1 MVIAILTVIVGLVA
15 LQRLPIAQYPDI
27 TPPMVNVSASYTG
40 ANAINVEQ
48 SVATPLEQKLN
59 GVEDMIYMKSI
70 NSSDGRMSLE
80 VSFGVGTDLDM
91 ANVLAQNRVSEAQ
104 ALLPDEVKRQ
114 GITVKKKLSFPLLL
128 ITLESPDGTYDD
140 RFLSN
145 YATINLIDEI
155 ARIQGVGLAEVFGG
169 SSTEY
174 AMRVWVRP
182 AELAKL
188 DLTVSDIRR
197 AIQQQN
203 VLVPAGQLGG
213 PPAPEGTEFTY
224 TVQTRGRFESEEQFG
239 AVVVRSNPD
248 GSQILLR
255 DVARLDLGSQ
265 AYMMRTRTNGR
276 RTAVI
281 SVYQLPDANG
291 LEVARQVKETLDR
304 VSARFPEDM
313 GYRISLDTTKPILA
327 GIREIVVTLFEAVAL
342 VILVVFVF
350 LQSFRSTLI
359 PTLTVPVSLIGA
371 FAVFPLL
378 GFSINTLSL
387 LGLVLA
393 IGIVVDD
400 AIVVVEA
407 VAKKMED
414 GLSPREATVA
424 AMAEVSGPIVATSLA
439 LIAVF
444 VPVAA
449 MAGITGRLYQQF
461 AITIAISV
469 AISSINALTLSP
481 ALAASIL
488 RPPGGQKG
496 FLDRFFDRFFVRF
509 NQGFAWSTDRF
520 MVLARFFTH
529 RLVRS
534 GVLLGALL
542 VALVLLFR
550 IVPGGFVPEEDQGY
564 VLGALMLPDAA
575 SLDRT
580 EEVMKQVEAI
590 VMGMDAVENV
600 VTIAGYSLV
609 SQTVQSSSGFL
620 FVQLKDWEERPDAAD
635 HAKRIVRRLNAAFAS
650 QVHQGLA
657 FAFGPPA
664 IPGLG
669 TGAGFSLMLQD
680 RGGNDPRYLEEQVQR
695 FARAAGERPE
705 IARASSLFRAS
716 VPQVFL
722 DIDQAKVL
730 KLGVPLDEVNT
741 AIGAFLGGAY
751 VNDFNRFGRLYRVY
765 VQAEPESRTSEDS
778 LRFFYAR
785 NDEGGMVPLST
796 LVTPSRTQGAEYTN
810 RFNLF
815 RSAEIQGQPAA
826 GYSSSQALA
835 ALEEVAADVLPAD
848 MSYAWNAMSFQEKA
862 AEGTGSVV
870 FLMALVFV
878 FLILAAQ
885 YESWSLPLS
894 VLFGVPIAV
903 FGAMAGLGIARL
915 FSESYENNVFAQIGL
930 VMLIGMSA
938 KNAILIVEF
947 AKAERES
954 GKSALDA
961 ALEAARQRFRP
972 ILMTA
977 FSFILGV
984 LPLLVAS
991 GAGAEARKVMGM
1003 TVFSG
1008 MLVATVIG
1016 VLVVPALY
1024 VFVERHVART
1034 ETAAER
1040 DAAQGGGPPSES
1052 ASGSGSGSGPTS
1064 GSGAPADFSVPPPGD
1079 R

>member
-1 MVIAILTVIVGLVA
+1 MAEFFVRRPIVAMVIAIVIVIIGLVA
-15 LQRLPIAQYPDI
+15 LQSLPIAQYPDI
-27 TPPMVNVSASYTG
+27 TPPMVNITATYTG
-40 ANAINVEQ
+40 ANATNVEQ
-48 SVATPLEQKLN
+48 SVATPIEQKVN

-70 NSSDGRMSLE
+70 NASDGKMSLE
-80 VSFGVGTDLDM
+80 VSFEVGTDLDM
-91 ANVLAQNRVSEAQ
+91 ANVLTQNRVSEAQ
-104 ALLPDEVKRQ
+104 AMLPDEVKRQ
-114 GITVKKKLSFPLLL
+114 GVTVKKKLSFPLLL
-128 ITLESPDGTYDD
+128 ITIDSPGGTWDD
-140 RFLSN
+140 RFLAN
-145 YATINLIDEI
+145 YTTINIIDEI

-188 DLTVSDIRR
+188 DLTISDLQNAIRE
-197 AIQQQN
+197 QN

-213 PPAPEGTEFTY
+213 PPAPRGTDFTY
-224 TVQTRGRFESEEQFG
+224 TVQTSGRFQTEEEFG
-239 AVVVRSNPD
+239 SVVVRSNDD
-248 GSQILLR
+248 GSQVLLR
-255 DVARLDLGSQ
+255 DVARVELGSQ

-281 SVYQLPDANG
+281 SIYQLPDANG
-291 LEVARQVKETLDR
+291 LEVAQQVKETMAR
-304 VSARFPEDM
+304 VSERFPEDM
-313 GYRISLDTTKPILA
+313 NYLISLDTTKPITA
-327 GIREIVVTLFEAVAL
+327 GIREIIVTLFQAIAL
-342 VILVVFVF
+342 VILVVFIF
-350 LQSFRSTLI
+350 LQNFRSTLI
-359 PTLTVPVSLIGA
+359 PSLTVPVSLIGA

-378 GFSINTLSL
+378 GFSVNTLSL

-393 IGIVVDD
+393 IGTVVDD

-407 VAKKMED
+407 VSTKMEG
-414 GLSPREATVA
+414 GLSPKQATIEA
-424 AMAEVSGPIVATSLA
+424 MREVSGPIVATSLA

-481 ALAASIL
+481 ALAASL
-488 RPPGGQKG
+488 LKPPGEQKG
-496 FLDRFFDRFFVRF
+496 LFDRFFASF
-509 NQGFAWSTDRF
+509 NKGFDIATERF
-520 MVLARFFTH
+520 MILTSFFTTK
-529 RLVRS
+529 LVRA
-534 GVLLGALL
+534 GVLV
-542 VALVLLFR
+542 VALVVGLFLLFAV
-550 IVPGGFVPEEDQGY
+550 VPGGFVPEEDQGY
-564 VLGALMLPDAA
+564 VLGALIMPDAA

-580 EEVMKQVEAI
+580 EGVMKDLEAI
-590 VMGMDAVENV
+590 AMENDAIENV
-600 VTIAGYSLV
+600 VTIAGFSLV
-609 SQTVQSSSGFL
+609 SQTVQPNSGFL
-620 FVQLKDWEERPDAAD
+620 FVQLKDWSERPDAED
-635 HAKRIVRRLNAAFAS
+635 HAKNVIRKLNAAFATRLN
-650 QVHQGLA
+650 QGIA

-669 TGAGFSLMLQD
+669 TGSGFSMMLQD
-680 RGGNDPRYLEEQVQR
+680 RSGNPPEYLAEQVQK
-695 FARAAGERPE
+695 FTAAASARPE
-705 IARASSLFRAS
+705 IDRASSLFRSS

-722 DIDQAKVL
+722 DIDEAKVL
-730 KLGVPLDEVNT
+730 KLGVPLEEVNT
-741 AIGAFLGGAY
+741 SIGAFLGGAY

-765 VQAEPESRTSEDS
+765 IQAEPEYRTAADS

-785 NDEGGMVPLST
+785 NREGGMVPLST
-796 LVTPSRTQGAEYTN
+796 FVSASRTLGAEYTN

-815 RSAEIQGQPAA
+815 RSAEIQGQAA
-826 GYSSSQALA
+826 PGYSSADALA
-835 ALEEVAADVLPAD
+835 ALEEVADETLPED
-848 MSYAWNAMSFQEKA
+848 LSYAWNAMSFQEKA
-862 AEGTGSVV
+862 AEGTGGIV
-870 FLMALVFV
+870 FVMALVFV

-903 FGAMAGLGIARL
+903 FGAMGGLALSRL

-947 AKAERES
+947 AKMEVES
-954 GKSALDA
+954 GKGLVEA
-961 ALEAARQRFRP
+961 AMEAARQRFRP

-1008 MLVATVIG
+1008 MLVATIVG
-1016 VLVVPALY
+1016 VLVVPALF
-1024 VFVERHVART
+1024 VFVERFISRSEASIT
-1034 ETAAER
+1034 PEGTAATAASPAPER
-1040 DAAQGGGPPSES
+1040 GG
-1052 ASGSGSGSGPTS
+1052 
-1064 GSGAPADFSVPPPGD
+1064 AD
-1079 R
+1079 